1 MFNPKLFFKKYRFSL
16 NNLVKNNNSFQ
27 SKINRSNRLVIE
39 DAGSISLLI
48 IGFFIAALSALMII
62 TDVAVVANAKRSL
75 DHATE
80 AAAMRAVHNLD
91 ETAYYKGKHTILTS
105 VWEIANGG
113 NWADNRIPIDCEKGR
128 KEAIDEMNS
137 WIRSTSNMKTLQVQS
152 VAIESYE
159 CVYDAVRLK
168 TSAIVRLPFPAPFND
183 FDQTKIKSSITT
195 LNEKD
200 KGLYLFG
207 IRIH

>member
-1 MFNPKLFFKKYRFSL
+1 
-16 NNLVKNNNSFQ
+16 
-27 SKINRSNRLVIE
+27 
-39 DAGSISLLI
+39 
-48 IGFFIAALSALMII
+48 
-62 TDVAVVANAKRSL
+62 
-75 DHATE
+75 
-80 AAAMRAVHNLD
+80 MRAVHNLD

-113 NWADNRIPIDCEKGR
+113 NWADNRIPIDCEKG
-128 KEAIDEMNS
+128 KKDAMNEMNS

-152 VAIESYE
+152 FEIEGFE
-159 CVYDAVRLK
+159 CVYDVVRLK
-168 TSAIVRLPFPAPFND
+168 TSAIVKLPFPAPFTD